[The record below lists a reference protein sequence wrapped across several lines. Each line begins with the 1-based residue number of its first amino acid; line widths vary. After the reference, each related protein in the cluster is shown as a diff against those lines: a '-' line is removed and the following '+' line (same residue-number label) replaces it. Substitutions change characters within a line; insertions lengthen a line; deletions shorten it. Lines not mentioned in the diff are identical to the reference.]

1 MKLYECIIDDGNSV
15 FKTITAAKNKKELL
29 NTYGGNGTFEK
40 NQRHNQRY
48 PTYGRWLS
56 SGIIKNY
63 RLGRKRNNIT
73 HRITTTTFRFN
84 QIREDRPWQHI
95 LITLKH

>member
-1 MKLYECIIDDGNSV
+1 MHYKRAKILVLIYVVIILVLIYNSLNNSITKYRNRGNNMKLYECIIDDGNSV

-48 PTYGRWLS
+48 PTYGR
-56 SGIIKNY
+56 
-63 RLGRKRNNIT
+63 
-73 HRITTTTFRFN
+73 
-84 QIREDRPWQHI
+84 
-95 LITLKH
+95 